1 MRKKT
6 HSSPLVDMTPM
17 VDLGF
22 LLVTFFMMTTQFNPS
37 DLVPIVIPHAT
48 SEIKLPESNNTVLLI
63 SPEGNVYLRMSEV
76 KSMKKLA
83 KNLSEK
89 FKLNLTD
96 DEINKFA
103 SLTGV
108 GIPFGNLKQFLG
120 LSENDIKNVS
130 QPGIPKE
137 IGQNELFNWVIY
149 SRITNPDSRVVVKAD
164 RKTPYP
170 AVKRVMDTLQEAA
183 IVRFS
188 LITDVESTTS

>member
-1 MRKKT
+1 
-6 HSSPLVDMTPM
+6 MTPM

-149 SRITNPDSRVVVKAD
+149 SRITNPDSRMVVKAD

-170 AVKRVMDTLQEAA
+170 AVKRVMDTLQEAT
-183 IVRFS
+183 IIRFS

>member
-6 HSSPLVDMTPM
+6 HSSPLIDMTPM

-37 DLVPIVIPHAT
+37 DLVPVSIPHAT
-48 SEIKLPESNNTVLLI
+48 SETEMPESNNTVLLI
-63 SPEGNVYLRMSEV
+63 SQEGNVYFRMSEV
-76 KSMKKLA
+76 KNMKLLA
-83 KNLSEK
+83 KNISDKYTLG
-89 FKLNLTD
+89 LTD
-96 DEINKFA
+96 EEIAKFA
-103 SLTGV
+103 SLSGV

-137 IGQNELFNWVIY
+137 IGQNELFNWLIY
-149 SRITNPDSRVVVKAD
+149 TRITNPDARVVIKAD
-164 RKTPYP
+164 KKTLYP
-170 AVKRVMDTLQEAA
+170 PIKRVMDTLQEAS

-188 LITDVESTTS
+188 LITDVESTT

>member
-1 MRKKT
+1 MIKKK

-37 DLVPIVIPHAT
+37 DLVPVSVPQAT

-63 SPEGNVYLRMSEV
+63 SSEGKVFIRMSEV
-76 KSMKKLA
+76 KNMKILA
-83 KNLSEK
+83 KKLSEK
-89 FKLNLTD
+89 YMMNLTD
-96 DEINKFA
+96 EEINKFA
-103 SLTGV
+103 SLSGIGV
-108 GIPFGNLKQFLG
+108 PFGNLKEFLD
-120 LSENDIKNVS
+120 LSETDIKNVS

-137 IGQNELFNWVIY
+137 AEQNELFNWLIY
-149 SRITNPDSRVVVKAD
+149 SRITNPDSRVVIKAD

-170 AVKRVMDTLQEAA
+170 AVKRVMDTLKDCA

-188 LITDVESTTS
+188 LITDVEKST

>member
-6 HSSPLVDMTPM
+6 HSSPLIDMTPM

-37 DLVPIVIPHAT
+37 DLVPVSVPHAT

-63 SPEGNVYLRMSEV
+63 SQEGNVYFRMSEV
-76 KSMKKLA
+76 KNMKLLA
-83 KNLSEK
+83 KNISDKYTLG
-89 FKLNLTD
+89 LTD
-96 DEINKFA
+96 EEIAKFA
-103 SLTGV
+103 SLSGV

-137 IGQNELFNWVIY
+137 IGQNELFNWLIY
-149 SRITNPDSRVVVKAD
+149 SRITNPDARVVIKAD
-164 RKTPYP
+164 KKTPYP
-170 AVKRVMDTLQEAA
+170 AVKRVMDTLQEAS

-188 LITDVESTTS
+188 LITDVESTT

>member
-37 DLVPIVIPHAT
+37 DLVPVSVPKAT
-48 SEIKLPESNNTVLLI
+48 SEIKMPESNNTVLLI
-63 SPEGNVYLRMSEV
+63 SPEGNVYFRMSEV
-76 KSMKKLA
+76 KNMKNLA
-83 KNLSEK
+83 KNLNNK
-89 FKLNLTD
+89 YMLGLTD
-96 DEINKFA
+96 EEIAKFA
-103 SLTGV
+103 SLTGI

-120 LSENDIKNVS
+120 LSETDIKNVS

-137 IGQNELFNWVIY
+137 IGQNELFNWLIY
-149 SRITNPDSRVVVKAD
+149 SRITNPDARVVIKAD

-170 AVKRVMDTLQEAA
+170 AIKRVMDTLQEAS

-188 LITDVESTTS
+188 LITDVKSKT